1 MWIIANKCNTYLSF
15 PSVTVQIFF
24 IWVQF
29 KKKKVI
35 DVEKTYL
42 QRTQCL
48 KMQSFFLSLSFYQ
61 YWTAQSEFFTERTF
75 LSVIDNLHSIYKA
88 VSSKLTGIT
97 YLRTTSFASVKNL
110 RWFCIPV
117 YCCMFKYVYI
127 HLIVHIAIIYKITW
141 LWFSYSL
148 FTKLIK
154 YVNWQHNTMHTRL
167 SDIKTNALVII

>member
-1 MWIIANKCNTYLSF
+1 MQYVCLISISYSTNICYLDA
-15 PSVTVQIFF
+15 I
-24 IWVQF
+24 

-48 KMQSFFLSLSFYQ
+48 KMQSFFLSLSFFYQ
-61 YWTAQSEFFTERTF
+61 CWTAQSEFFTERTF
-75 LSVIDNLHSIYKA
+75 LSVIDNLHSIYKT

-117 YCCMFKYVYI
+117 YCWMFKYAYI
-127 HLIVHIAIIYKITW
+127 HLIVHIAII
-141 LWFSYSL
+141 
-148 FTKLIK
+148 
-154 YVNWQHNTMHTRL
+154 
-167 SDIKTNALVII
+167 